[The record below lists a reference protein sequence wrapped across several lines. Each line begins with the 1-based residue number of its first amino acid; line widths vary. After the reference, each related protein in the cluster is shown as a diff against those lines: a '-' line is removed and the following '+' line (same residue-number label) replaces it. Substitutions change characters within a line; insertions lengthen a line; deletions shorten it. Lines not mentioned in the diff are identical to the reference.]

1 MEAGGGTATAIFI
14 AFSLFHRVVIINYMI
29 KIKTNK
35 INLIRRLIMEILK
48 KAYKLSEKLFSSITQ
63 FIDDKYSEEHLSEK

>member
-1 MEAGGGTATAIFI
+1 
-14 AFSLFHRVVIINYMI
+14 MI